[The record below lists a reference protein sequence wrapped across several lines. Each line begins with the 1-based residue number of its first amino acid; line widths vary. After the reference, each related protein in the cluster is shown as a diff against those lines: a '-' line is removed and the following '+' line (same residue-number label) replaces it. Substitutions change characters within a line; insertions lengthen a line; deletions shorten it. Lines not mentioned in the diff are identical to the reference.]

1 VQFSKGACDDQVKAM
16 NPSSTAS
23 RSGSTRFEAQA
34 GNRVIARCKID
45 LPMKLTIALITFAAL
60 HRSAFAQVP
69 ARQRMVVVISL
80 DGFPAYALD
89 DPKLPIPTLRQ
100 LMRDGVSARMTTV
113 NPTVTWPNH
122 TAMVTSVRS
131 DEHGLLA
138 NGTIVQTGGW
148 PPVKV
153 EPMID
158 KEEMV
163 HVPTVYDAAYQA
175 GLTTAQIDWVAI
187 NHAPTI
193 TWAFNEWASAD
204 GPVEQEMIRKG
215 VLSASDL
222 DTFTKSNILFRDQ
235 IWTKAA
241 VYLIREH
248 KPNLLLVH
256 FLSLDSTHHQYGP
269 GTLAA
274 TGAIAFQD
282 SCVARITEAI
292 RTAEMADRSTVI
304 VVSDHGFKKF
314 TKQIRP
320 TVALAAAGLEESVYV
335 LAEGGSAYLY
345 FDSKQSAQLSPKVVK
360 TLDGIEG
367 IDKIIGPNG
376 FGALGLPQP
385 DREPQMYQL
394 LLTAKDGYSFSGAA
408 GGPVTSEVLQQAGS
422 HGYLAAD
429 PEMDAIFIASG
440 YGVRAG
446 DQLGRI
452 ANIDVA
458 PTIAKLLGVPLPTAK
473 EKLVPI
479 Q

>member
-1 VQFSKGACDDQVKAM
+1 MGVSADNHFELSRNGIKRPIAQDREGR
-16 NPSSTAS
+16 
-23 RSGSTRFEAQA
+23 RSGLNQPRRLPSAQSEARMR
-34 GNRVIARCKID
+34 NRIARRCKID
-45 LPMKLTIALITFAAL
+45 VPVKHTAALITFL
-60 HRSAFAQVP
+60 TFVGSAFAQVP
-69 ARQRMVVVISL
+69 AQGRMVVVISL

-100 LMRDGVSARMTTV
+100 LIRDGASARMTTV

-122 TAMVTSVRS
+122 TAMVTGVRS

-158 KEEMV
+158 KEKMV
-163 HVPTVYDAAYQA
+163 HTPTVYDAAYKA

-215 VLSASDL
+215 VVSASDL

-235 IWTKAA
+235 IWMKAA

-269 GTLAA
+269 GSLAA
-274 TGAIAFQD
+274 TDAIAFLD

-292 RTAEMADRSTVI
+292 RAAGMADRSTVI

-314 TKQIRP
+314 TKQVRP
-320 TVALAAAGLEESVYV
+320 AVALAAAGLAKNVYV
-335 LAEGGSAYLY
+335 LAEGELSA
-345 FDSKQSAQLSPKVVK
+345 
-360 TLDGIEG
+360 
-367 IDKIIGPNG
+367 
-376 FGALGLPQP
+376 
-385 DREPQMYQL
+385 
-394 LLTAKDGYSFSGAA
+394 
-408 GGPVTSEVLQQAGS
+408 
-422 HGYLAAD
+422 
-429 PEMDAIFIASG
+429 
-440 YGVRAG
+440 GVR
-446 DQLGRI
+446 
-452 ANIDVA
+452 N
-458 PTIAKLLGVPLPTAK
+458 
-473 EKLVPI
+473 
-479 Q
+479 

>member
-1 VQFSKGACDDQVKAM
+1 MQY
-16 NPSSTAS
+16 T
-23 RSGSTRFEAQA
+23 
-34 GNRVIARCKID
+34 
-45 LPMKLTIALITFAAL
+45 LALITMASIL
-60 HRSAFAQVP
+60 GSAFAQVP

-89 DPKLPIPTLRQ
+89 DPKLPVPTLRR
-100 LMRDGVSARMTTV
+100 LIRDGVNARMTIV

-122 TAMVTSVRS
+122 TAMVTGVRS

-138 NGTIVQTGGW
+138 NGTISRTGSW

-158 KEEMV
+158 KEQMV
-163 HVPTVYDAAYQA
+163 HVPTVYDAARHA
-175 GLTTAQIDWVAI
+175 GLTTAQIDWVAV
-187 NHAPTI
+187 NRAPTI

-215 VLSASDL
+215 ILTASDL
-222 DTFTKSNILFRDQ
+222 DSFTKSNILFRDQ

-241 VYLIREH
+241 VFLIREH
-248 KPNLLLVH
+248 RPNLLLLH

-274 TGAIAFQD
+274 NAAIAFLD
-282 SCVARITEAI
+282 GCVAQVTEAI
-292 RTAEMADRSTVI
+292 HAAGMADRSTII
-304 VVSDHGFKKF
+304 VVSDHGFKKY
-314 TKQIRP
+314 TKQVSP
-320 TVALAAAGLEESVYV
+320 TVALAAAGLEKSVYV
-335 LAEGGSAYLY
+335 LPEGGSAYVY
-345 FDSKQSAQLSPKVVK
+345 FDSRQSAQLSPKVRK
-360 TLDGIEG
+360 ALEGIEG
-367 IDKIIGPNG
+367 IDKIIGPDG

-385 DREPQMYQL
+385 DRDPQMYQL

-408 GGPVTSEVLQQAGS
+408 GGPVTSEVPQQAGS

-446 DQLGRI
+446 AKLARI

-458 PTIAKLLGVPLPTAK
+458 STIADLLGVPLPTAK
-473 EKLVPI
+473 GKSVPI